1 MKIAPV
7 VLSAIAAAGAA
18 VPLAAPAAYAADP
31 REMSKDIIAVQIRK
45 QGFECKTPQKAERD
59 QTSGNPD
66 DPIWTLTCENAVYR
80 VHLIPNQAAKVERLP
95 DEQKSSQAP

>member
-7 VLSAIAAAGAA
+7 VLSTIAAGAA
-18 VPLAAPAAYAADP
+18 MPLAAPVANAADP
-31 REMSKDIIAVQIRK
+31 KEMSKDIIAVQIRK

-59 QTSGNPD
+59 RTSGNPD
-66 DPIWTLTCENAVYR
+66 DPIWTLTCENAAYR

-95 DEQKSSQAP
+95 DERKSSEKP